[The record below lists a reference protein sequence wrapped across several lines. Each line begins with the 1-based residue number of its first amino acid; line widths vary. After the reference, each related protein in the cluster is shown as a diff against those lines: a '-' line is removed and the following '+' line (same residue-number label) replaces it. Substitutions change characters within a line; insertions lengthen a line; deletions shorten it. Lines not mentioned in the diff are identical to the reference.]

1 MDLGSALRRSAERFP
16 ARRAV
21 GGTRPR
27 TYAEWDA
34 HTDRLARVLAGAG
47 VRPGQRVLFA
57 LGGGEPLASLH
68 LAAQKLGAVSV
79 PLSVRFSA
87 AEVAYCLGDCE
98 PALVVADAATEG
110 TLSEALRTAP
120 VRPPVLDQA
129 VLDQAGLE
137 EAGLAVGGEVGAVRD
152 ATGSAPPG
160 DDAISVLLYTSGTTG
175 RPKGVPRS
183 HRAEYFAALAHLIQT
198 RQPMGAVS
206 LGVMPMF
213 HTMGLRTLLAS
224 VICSGTWVPQPSFD
238 AEQSAELIVAEG
250 IDTLYL
256 VPTAYWALARTGRLG
271 QLRSVR
277 RIAYAGAPMSPSL
290 AQELVDALR
299 PEAMVNHFGSTEVY
313 TFSVSA
319 DTARKPGCAGRA
331 GVFGRLRLVS
341 PDPGAPPDAIVG
353 DGEQGQV
360 IVAMDSPEAF
370 AGYWRRPDADSRSIR
385 GGWYYTGDLGHLD
398 DEGDLWVSGRVDD
411 MINSGGE
418 NIYPDDIERI
428 LARAPGVDQ
437 VVVAG
442 TPDEKWGAAVTAF
455 FVPVGGI
462 CDEKTITRLDAW
474 VRAESGLP
482 SMRRPKRY
490 VAVRSIPTSAVGK
503 ILRRQLTTDGP
514 EVLANVSVGVGID
527 SGVDGGAGRRP

>member
-21 GGTRPR
+21 GGPRPR

-34 HTDRLARVLAGAG
+34 RTDRLARGLAASG
-47 VRPGQRVLFA
+47 VAPGQRVLFA

-79 PLSVRFSA
+79 PLSVRLSA
-87 AEVAYCLGDCE
+87 AEAAYCLDDCA
-98 PALVVADAATEG
+98 PALVVTDDSTEG
-110 TLSEALRTAP
+110 KLAEALRAADAC
-120 VRPPVLDQA
+120 PPVTVEAELA
-129 VLDQAGLE
+129 AAGGRGE
-137 EAGLAVGGEVGAVRD
+137 GRAGP
-152 ATGSAPPG
+152 PPG
-160 DDAISVLLYTSGTTG
+160 EDAISVLLYTSGTTG

-183 HRAEYFAALAHLIQT
+183 HRAEYFAALAHLIQA
-198 RQPMGAVS
+198 RQPIGAVS

-213 HTMGLRTLLAS
+213 HTMGLRALLAS
-224 VICSGTWVPQPSFD
+224 VLCSGTWVPQASFD
-238 AEQSAELIVAEG
+238 AGQSADLIRDEG

-256 VPTAYWALARTGRLG
+256 VPTAYWALVRTGRLAD
-271 QLRSVR
+271 LRSVR

-290 AQELVDALR
+290 AGELAAAFQ

-341 PDPGAPPDAIVG
+341 PERGAPPDAIVG

-370 AGYWRRPDADSRSIR
+370 AGYWHRPDADARAIR
-385 GGWYYTGDLGHLD
+385 DGWYYTGDLGHLD

-418 NIYPDDIERI
+418 NIYPDDIERT
-428 LARAPGVDQ
+428 LAGAPCVDQ

-442 TPDEKWGAAVTAF
+442 TPHEKWGQAVTAF
-455 FVPVGGI
+455 FVPAGGT
-462 CDEKTITRLDAW
+462 CDERTIARFDEW
-474 VRAESGLP
+474 VRTESGLP
-482 SMRRPKRY
+482 SMKRPKRY

-503 ILRRQLTTDGP
+503 ILRRQLTTDGA
-514 EVLANVSVGVGID
+514 EVLAD
-527 SGVDGGAGRRP
+527 SADSAAGGGADRGADRGAAAFRAGGQP

>member
-21 GGTRPR
+21 GGPRPR

-34 HTDRLARVLAGAG
+34 HTDRLARGLAAAG
-47 VRPGQRVLFA
+47 VAPGQRVLFA

-79 PLSVRFSA
+79 PLSVRLSA
-87 AEVAYCLGDCE
+87 AEAAYCLDDCE
-98 PALVVADAATEG
+98 PALIVADSATEG
-110 TLSEALRTAP
+110 KLAEALRTAKAC
-120 VRPPVLDQA
+120 PPVTD
-129 VLDQAGLE
+129 
-137 EAGLAVGGEVGAVRD
+137 EAELAAIGNHGDGNAIP
-152 ATGSAPPG
+152 PPG
-160 DDAISVLLYTSGTTG
+160 DDAISVMLYTSGTTG

-198 RQPMGAVS
+198 RQPLGAVS

-213 HTMGLRTLLAS
+213 HTMGLRALLAS
-224 VICSGTWVPQPSFD
+224 VLCSGTWVPQASFD
-238 AEQSAELIVAEG
+238 AGQSADLIKAEG

-256 VPTAYWALARTGRLG
+256 VPTAYWALARTGHLED
-271 QLRSVR
+271 LRTVR

-290 AQELVDALR
+290 TGELTAGLR

-319 DTARKPGCAGRA
+319 DTDRKPGCAGRA
-331 GVFGRLRLVS
+331 GVFGRLRLIA
-341 PDPGAPPDAIVG
+341 PEPGAPPDATVG
-353 DGEQGQV
+353 DGQPGQV

-370 AGYWRRPDADSRSIR
+370 AGYWHRPDADARAIR

-418 NIYPDDIERI
+418 NIFPDDIERA
-428 LARAPGVDQ
+428 LAAAPGVDQ

-442 TPDEKWGAAVTAF
+442 TPDEKWGQAVTAF
-455 FVPVGGI
+455 FVPAGGA
-462 CDEKTITRLDAW
+462 CDEQAIGRLDEW
-474 VRAESGLP
+474 VRTESGLP
-482 SMRRPKRY
+482 SMKRPKRY
-490 VAVRSIPTSAVGK
+490 LAVRSIPTSPVGK
-503 ILRRQLTTDGP
+503 ILRR
-514 EVLANVSVGVGID
+514 E
-527 SGVDGGAGRRP
+527 

>member
-16 ARRAV
+16 ARCAV
-21 GGTRPR
+21 GGPRPL

-34 HTDRLARVLAGAG
+34 RTDRLAAALAAAG
-47 VRPGQRVLFA
+47 VRAGERVLLA

-68 LAAQKLGAVSV
+68 LAANKLGAVSV

-87 AEVAYCLGDCE
+87 TEVAYCLDDCE
-98 PALVVADAATEG
+98 PALVVTDDTTDAKLAQ
-110 TLSEALRTAP
+110 ALCGSRS
-120 VRPPVLDQA
+120 RPPV
-129 VLDQAGLE
+129 AGSAE
-137 EAGLAVGGEVGAVRD
+137 LAELHVGGGK
-152 ATGSAPPG
+152 PPAG
-160 DDAISVLLYTSGTTG
+160 PPPSDDAVSVMLYTSGTTG

-183 HRAEYFAALAHLIQT
+183 HNAECAAAVAHLIQT

-224 VICSGTWVPQPSFD
+224 VIGSGTWVPQASFD
-238 AEQSAELIVAEG
+238 AAQSVELIEAEG

-271 QLRSVR
+271 DLRTVR
-277 RIAYAGAPMSPSL
+277 RLAYAGAPMSPAL
-290 AQELVDALR
+290 AAEIIDTLH
-299 PEAMVNHFGSTEVY
+299 PEVMVNHFGSTEVY

-341 PDPGAPPDAIVG
+341 PEPAAPPDALVA
-353 DGEQGQV
+353 DSEQGQV

-370 AGYWRRPDADSRSIR
+370 NGYWRRPDADAKAIR
-385 GGWYYTGDLGHLD
+385 GGWYYTGDLGYLD

-418 NIYPDDIERI
+418 NIYPDDIER
-428 LARAPGVDQ
+428 AMAAAPGVDQ
-437 VVVAG
+437 VVIAA
-442 TPDEKWGAAVTAF
+442 TPDDKWGAAVTAF
-455 FVPVGGI
+455 FVPSGGT
-462 CDEKTITRLDAW
+462 CDEKTIARLEEW
-474 VRAESGLP
+474 VRTSSGLP
-482 SMRRPKRY
+482 SVKRPKRY

-503 ILRRQLTTDGP
+503 ILRRRLTTDGP
-514 EVLANVSVGVGID
+514 EVLAD
-527 SGVDGGAGRRP
+527 SSRDGTSR

>member
-16 ARRAV
+16 DRRAV
-21 GGTRPR
+21 GGPRPR

-34 HTDRLARVLAGAG
+34 HTDRLARGLAAAGAG
-47 VRPGQRVLFA
+47 PGQRVLFT

-87 AEVAYCLGDCE
+87 AEVAYCLDDCE
-98 PALVVADAATEG
+98 PALVVADSVTEG
-110 TLSEALRTAP
+110 KLAEALGNAEAC
-120 VRPPVLDQA
+120 PPVMD
-129 VLDQAGLE
+129 
-137 EAGLAVGGEVGAVRD
+137 EAELAASGEHGG
-152 ATGSAPPG
+152 GSAGPTPG
-160 DDAISVLLYTSGTTG
+160 DDSISVMLYTSGTTG

-224 VICSGTWVPQPSFD
+224 VICSGTWVPQASFD
-238 AEQSAELIVAEG
+238 PAQSAELIAAEG

-256 VPTAYWALARTGRLG
+256 VPTAYWALARTGRLEELG
-271 QLRSVR
+271 TVR

-290 AQELVDALR
+290 AQELRQALR
-299 PEAMVNHFGSTEVY
+299 PEVMVNHFGSTEVY
-313 TFSVSA
+313 TFSISA
-319 DTARKPGCAGRA
+319 DSVRKPGCAGRA

-341 PDPGAPPDAIVG
+341 PEPGAPPDATVG
-353 DGEQGQV
+353 VGEQGQV

-370 AGYWRRPDADSRSIR
+370 AGYWRRPDADARAIR
-385 GGWYYTGDLGHLD
+385 GGWYYTGDLGQLD

-418 NIYPDDIERI
+418 NIYPDDIERSM
-428 LARAPGVDQ
+428 ARAPGVDQ
-437 VVVAG
+437 VAIAG
-442 TPDEKWGAAVTAF
+442 TPDEKWGSAVTAF
-455 FVPVGGI
+455 FVPTGGA
-462 CDEKTITRLDAW
+462 CDEKLIARLDEW
-474 VRAESGLP
+474 VRTESGLP
-482 SMRRPKRY
+482 SMKRPKRY
-490 VAVRSIPTSAVGK
+490 VAVRAIPTSAVGK

-514 EVLANVSVGVGID
+514 EVLADID
-527 SGVDGGAGRRP
+527 VASDAGRTGDGLDR

>member
-21 GGTRPR
+21 GGPRPLS
-27 TYAEWDA
+27 YAQWDA
-34 HTDRLARVLAGAG
+34 RTDRLAAGLAAAG
-47 VRPGQRVLFA
+47 VRAGERVMLA

-68 LAAQKLGAVSV
+68 LAVNKLGAVSV

-87 AEVAYCLGDCE
+87 AEVAYCLDDCE
-98 PALVVADAATEG
+98 PALVVTDEAAEAK
-110 TLSEALRTAP
+110 LAQALRGTR
-120 VRPPVLDQA
+120 VRPPVTAAAELA
-129 VLDQAGLE
+129 ERHAGD
-137 EAGLAVGGEVGAVRD
+137 GK
-152 ATGSAPPG
+152 APPG
-160 DDAISVLLYTSGTTG
+160 PPPPGDAVSVMLYTSGTTG

-183 HRAEYFAALAHLIQT
+183 HRAEYAAAVAHLIQT
-198 RQPMGAVS
+198 RQPIGAVS

-224 VICSGTWVPQPSFD
+224 IIGSGTWVPQASFD
-238 AEQSAELIVAEG
+238 AAQSAELIEAEG

-271 QLRSVR
+271 DLRTVR
-277 RIAYAGAPMSPSL
+277 RIAYAGAPMSPAL
-290 AQELVDALR
+290 TAELIDALH

-341 PDPGAPPDAIVG
+341 PEPGAPPDALVPG
-353 DGEQGQV
+353 GEQGQV

-370 AGYWRRPDADSRSIR
+370 AGYWRRPDADAKAIR

-398 DEGDLWVSGRVDD
+398 EEGDLWVSGRVDD

-418 NIYPDDIERI
+418 NIYPDDIER
-428 LARAPGVDQ
+428 AMAGAPGVDQ
-437 VVVAG
+437 VVIAG
-442 TPDEKWGAAVTAF
+442 TPDDKWGSAVTAF
-455 FVPVGGI
+455 FVPANGT
-462 CDEKTITRLDAW
+462 CDDKTIARLDEW
-474 VRAESGLP
+474 VRTASGLP
-482 SMRRPKRY
+482 SVKRPKRY

-514 EVLANVSVGVGID
+514 EVLAD
-527 SGVDGGAGRRP
+527 SRAGGNAGRREGKAS

>member
-21 GGTRPR
+21 GGPCPR

-34 HTDRLARVLAGAG
+34 HTDRLARGLAAAG

-57 LGGGEPLASLH
+57 LSGGEPLASLH

-79 PLSVRFSA
+79 PLSVRLNA
-87 AEVAYCLGDCE
+87 AEAAYCLDDCE
-98 PALVVADAATEG
+98 PALVVADATTGAKLAEAISTAG
-110 TLSEALRTAP
+110 TC
-120 VRPPVLDQA
+120 PPVTN
-129 VLDQAGLE
+129 
-137 EAGLAVGGEVGAVRD
+137 EAELAANGARGD
-152 ATGSAPPG
+152 KGDKGDRHAIPPPG
-160 DDAISVLLYTSGTTG
+160 DDAISVMLYTSGTTG

-198 RQPMGAVS
+198 RQPMGAIS

-224 VICSGTWVPQPSFD
+224 VLCSGTWVPQVSFD
-238 AEQSAELIVAEG
+238 AVESADLIKAEG
-250 IDTLYL
+250 INTLYL
-256 VPTAYWALARTGRLG
+256 VPTAYWALARTGRLDD
-271 QLRSVR
+271 LRTVR

-290 AQELVDALR
+290 AGELIQALR

-319 DTARKPGCAGRA
+319 ETARKPGCAGRA

-341 PDPGAPPDAIVG
+341 PEAGAPPDATVG
-353 DGEQGQV
+353 VGQQGQV

-370 AGYWRRPDADSRSIR
+370 AGYWRRPDADARAIR
-385 GGWYYTGDLGHLD
+385 DGWYYTGDLGHLD

-418 NIYPDDIERI
+418 NIYPDDIERT
-428 LARAPGVDQ
+428 LALAPGIDQ
-437 VVVAG
+437 VVIAG
-442 TPDEKWGAAVTAF
+442 TPHEKWGQAVTAF
-455 FVPVGGI
+455 FVPVGGA
-462 CDEKTITRLDAW
+462 CDEKTIARLDEW
-474 VRAESGLP
+474 VRTESGLP
-482 SMRRPKRY
+482 SMKRPKRY

-503 ILRRQLTTDGP
+503 ILRRQLTTNGD
-514 EVLANVSVGVGID
+514 EVLAD
-527 SGVDGGAGRRP
+527 SGAVLGAGDAHDR